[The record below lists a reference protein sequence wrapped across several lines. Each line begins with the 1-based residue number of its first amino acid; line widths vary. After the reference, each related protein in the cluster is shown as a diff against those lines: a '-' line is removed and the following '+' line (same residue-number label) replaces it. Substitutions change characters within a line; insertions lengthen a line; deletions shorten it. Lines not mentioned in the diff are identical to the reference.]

1 MPRHRVRIDA
11 AEPIVGISTIHQDQ
25 TDTLDALKI
34 NRSTSTFD
42 GADVRPS
49 IAVSHLCGRVFEN
62 PAANLIQLDALE

>member
-34 NRSTSTFD
+34 NKRTFD